1 MVDDLVT
8 RGVTE
13 PYRMFTS
20 RAEYRLTLRADNA
33 DQRLTPLGLSLG
45 LVGPERARAFA
56 EKSAA
61 LEAAREKA
69 RSVSLTPNAAA
80 AHGLQLNRDG
90 QRRTAFDLLAHPEID
105 MGVIRRIWPE
115 FADLLPAIA
124 EQVEIDAKYAV
135 YLDRQAADI
144 ATLRRDEDL
153 ALPEDLA
160 YADLP
165 GLSNELKARLARVR
179 PRTVGQAGR
188 MEGMTPAALA
198 LLVTHARRKARPER
212 AVV

>member
-33 DQRLTPLGLSLG
+33 DQRLTPRGLALG
-45 LVGPERARAFA
+45 LVGADRARAYG
-56 EKSAA
+56 EKAAA
-61 LEAAREKA
+61 LEEARARA
-69 RSVSLTPNAAA
+69 RSVSLTPNEAAA
-80 AHGLQLNRDG
+80 FGLHINRDG
-90 QRRTAFDLLAHPEID
+90 ARRTAFDLLAYPDVD
-105 MGVIRRIWPE
+105 MAVITRIWPD
-115 FADLLPAIA
+115 FADVSPAIR
-124 EQVEIDAKYAV
+124 EQVETDAKYAV

-153 ALPEDLA
+153 ILPDALD
-160 YADLP
+160 YAGLP

-198 LLVTHARRKARPER
+198 LLVTYARRQGAAAKA
-212 AVV
+212 V